1 MKQLKQIWSSCTN
14 TMWQQANYFVLNL
27 AADWQPVE
35 TEKQRSD
42 VGTFRSFA
50 DEAS

>member
-1 MKQLKQIWSSCTN
+1 
-14 TMWQQANYFVLNL
+14 MWQQANYFVLNL

-50 DEAS
+50 DEASWSLFEFY